1 MNWFYYIDKP
11 LKYSSFDVIRVLKKQ
26 LNIKRIG
33 HTWTLDPL
41 ATGGLLIAVWNY
53 TKLIPYLEKDTKEYE
68 FVVNFDW
75 ETESLDLGTQIEY
88 FDKEIINKFKK
99 EVNIEKIQDIL
110 NKKFIW
116 KIKQIAP
123 KYSAK
128 KINWKRAYALA
139 RAGED
144 FEIKANDVEIFNIE
158 ILDYRFPELRLKA
171 KVSAWTYIRSIAYD
185 LARELWLNGSYV
197 SFLRRTF
204 IERLDVSKAQ
214 KLDEFNKENLL
225 DVREIF
231 KNKNFISLDKEI
243 QRKIDNWLKVS
254 WNFNYNIWE
263 DLFVYTNWKITNIVE
278 YNGKQL
284 IPKKKI
290 LAI

>member
-99 EVNIEKIQDIL
+99 EVNIEKIQEIL
-110 NKKFIW
+110 STKFIW

-128 KINWKRAYALA
+128 KINWKRAYVLA

-144 FEIKANDVEIFNIE
+144 FEIKANNIEIFNIE
-158 ILDYRFPELRLKA
+158 ILDYKFPELRLKA

-185 LARELWLNGSYV
+185 LAIELWLSGAYV

-204 IERLDVSKAQ
+204 IEWLDVSKAQ
-214 KLDEFNKENLL
+214 KLDEFDKENLL
-225 DVREIF
+225 DVKEIF
-231 KNKNFISLDKEI
+231 KNKSFISLNTEI
-243 QRKIDNWLKVS
+243 QKKIDNWLKVV
-254 WNFNYNIWE
+254 WNFTYNIWE
-263 DLFVYTNWKITNIVE
+263 DLFVYNAWNITNIVE

-284 IPKKKI
+284 IPKRKI
-290 LAI
+290 